1 MRQLSYAL
9 GALVLLSG
17 CASQEYTGQ
26 GEYFELYNINVIER
40 DLSVFKPTQI
50 VSTAVNKPMTL
61 TQSSQR
67 DWFEDTPIKTLS
79 KPSKPLVTKALT
91 TSTAKPSVKKNAPL
105 VVMPEYKVRHGER
118 YQAAL
123 TRWVRAA
130 GYPNVAWQ
138 MSDAHLAKMDSV
150 SDKPVFFKGS
160 LKQAVSELSA
170 HLDMPVQVV
179 MDKRMKVAG
188 VYDFEGEARIT
199 HVTGSSI
206 KAVTQ
211 RVVKNYS
218 LRWDDSAALSRSWLA
233 PNDYKFGA
241 DYYLLTAKDDIVSAL
256 TTVLDD
262 YPLRSSIVEST
273 GQVIVQED
281 L

>member
-50 VSTAVNKPMTL
+50 VSTASTA
-61 TQSSQR
+61 R
-67 DWFEDTPIKTLS
+67 
-79 KPSKPLVTKALT
+79 PSKPIKSAKPVAKKALT
-91 TSTAKPSVKKNAPL
+91 SSTAKPSVKKNAPL

-138 MSDAHLAKMDSV
+138 MSDVHLAKMDSV

-170 HLDMPVQVV
+170 HLDMPVQTV

-211 RVVKNYS
+211 RVVKNYG
-218 LRWDDSAALSRSWLA
+218 LRWDDSVALSRSWLA

-241 DYYLLTAKDDIVSAL
+241 DYYLLTARDDIVSAL

>member
-40 DLSVFKPTQI
+40 DLSVFKPTQLI
-50 VSTAVNKPMTL
+50 STASTDHLLASK
-61 TQSSQR
+61 
-67 DWFEDTPIKTLS
+67 EDEWESLPPIKTVTIPS
-79 KPSKPLVTKALT
+79 TNKASNATKVKPAPSKG
-91 TSTAKPSVKKNAPL
+91 KPKPPIL
-105 VVMPEYKVRHGER
+105 LPEYKVRHHER

-138 MSDAHLAKMDSV
+138 ISETHQAKMDRV
-150 SDKPVFFKGS
+150 SDTPIIFKGS

-170 HLDMPVQVV
+170 HLEIPLQVV
-179 MDKRMKVAG
+179 MDTSMKVAG
-188 VYDFEGEARIT
+188 VYDFDGEARIT
-199 HVTGSSI
+199 HVTGTSI
-206 KAVTQ
+206 KAVTEK
-211 RVVKNYS
+211 VVQNYG
-218 LRWDDSAALSRSWLA
+218 LRWDNSDGLSRSWLS

-241 DYYLLTAKDDIVSAL
+241 DYYLLTAKDDIATAL
-256 TTVLDD
+256 TIVLDD
-262 YPLRSSIVEST
+262 FPVYSSIVEST
-273 GQVIVQED
+273 GQVIIQEER
-281 L
+281 

>member
-9 GALVLLSG
+9 SALVLLSG

-50 VSTAVNKPMTL
+50 VSTTSTSASKY
-61 TQSSQR
+61 
-67 DWFEDTPIKTLS
+67 DIEDKWDAPPPIKTVTVPTTNS
-79 KPSKPLVTKALT
+79 VANITKVTPTSQERKTKPLAII
-91 TSTAKPSVKKNAPL
+91 
-105 VVMPEYKVRHGER
+105 PEYKVRHGER

-138 MSDAHLAKMDSV
+138 MSQKHLAKMDGL
-150 SDKPVFFKGS
+150 SDKPIIFKGS

-170 HLDMPVQVV
+170 HLEVPLQVV
-179 MDKRMKVAG
+179 MDKSMKVAG
-188 VYDFEGEARIT
+188 VYDFDGEARIT
-199 HVTGSSI
+199 HVTGTSI
-206 KAVTQ
+206 KAVTEK
-211 RVVKNYS
+211 VVQNYG
-218 LRWDDSAALSRSWLA
+218 LRWDNSDNLSRSWLS

-241 DYYLLTAKDDIVSAL
+241 DYYLLTAKDDIETAL
-256 TTVLDD
+256 TIVLDD
-262 YPLRSSIVEST
+262 FPVYSSIVEST
-273 GQVIVQED
+273 GQVIIQEER
-281 L
+281 

>member
-40 DLSVFKPTQI
+40 DLSVFKPTQLI
-50 VSTAVNKPMTL
+50 STASTDHLSVSK
-61 TQSSQR
+61 
-67 DWFEDTPIKTLS
+67 EDKWESLPPIKTVTIPS
-79 KPSKPLVTKALT
+79 TNKAASATKVKPAPSKGKPKPSILL
-91 TSTAKPSVKKNAPL
+91 
-105 VVMPEYKVRHGER
+105 PEYKVRHHER

-138 MSDAHLAKMDSV
+138 ISETHQAKMDRV
-150 SDKPVFFKGS
+150 SDTPIIFKGS

-170 HLDMPVQVV
+170 HLEIPLQVV
-179 MDKRMKVAG
+179 MDKSMKVAG
-188 VYDFEGEARIT
+188 VYDFDGEARIT
-199 HVTGSSI
+199 HVTGTSI
-206 KAVTQ
+206 KAVTEK
-211 RVVKNYS
+211 VVQNYG
-218 LRWDDSAALSRSWLA
+218 LRWDNSDGLSRSWLS

-241 DYYLLTAKDDIVSAL
+241 DYYLLTAKDDIATAL
-256 TTVLDD
+256 TIVLDD
-262 YPLRSSIVEST
+262 FPVYSSIVEST
-273 GQVIVQED
+273 GQVIIQEER
-281 L
+281 